1 MENRHEV
8 LIAFRCFTT
17 RDVHLAFFSRELRE
31 PYKRHEVELIINNA
45 EEDNDSNN
53 MLQILPAI
61 INNTATHDHS
71 SGGHKNATD

>member
-1 MENRHEV
+1 M
-8 LIAFRCFTT
+8 FYY
-17 RDVHLAFFSRELRE
+17 DVHLVFFSRELRE